1 MHNYTHIHTP
11 PPPTPSGPV
20 MIFGEPGLEKDRL
33 AAMIHYGSVDFRTP
47 MVKVDCG
54 RYSSAVGSDLEL
66 ELFGRG
72 AKKGLLEW
80 LEYGTLLINNVHLV
94 CGWGVGVW
102 WGDDMGMICVVC
114 SDHDGDWC
122 CCQLSCS

>member
-1 MHNYTHIHTP
+1 ML
-11 PPPTPSGPV
+11 
-20 MIFGEPGLEKDRL
+20 IFGEPGLEKDRI
-33 AAMIHYGSVDFRTP
+33 AAMIHYGGEDFRTP

-94 CGWGVGVW
+94 RQLVVW
-102 WGDDMGMICVVC
+102 VWVFIRCCILFVVC
-114 SDHDGDWC
+114 FHC
-122 CCQLSCS
+122 SCNDVVHRRR